1 MCAETL
7 EDFIDLNYANGLSSI
22 VVKIHEFKFYCR
34 VCSLCLSRHI
44 FSSQKINRK
53 TRVPRNLFIT
63 SESEIVFITF
73 VK

>member
-34 VCSLCLSRHI
+34 VMRFCVSSYFLLS
-44 FSSQKINRK
+44 FTEKTNTKTKI
-53 TRVPRNLFIT
+53 P
-63 SESEIVFITF
+63 
-73 VK
+73 